1 MKRRIIALIF
11 LFCFIGY
18 NVSVCAEE
26 FVYPNY
32 ADEFLGRDKHEK
44 FNRKMFNFDK
54 GLNKYFIKPVHII
67 WASILPQYAMD
78 RIFGISYNIEFPIR
92 LVSSLVQKDFHNAG
106 NETKR
111 FFINTTIGL
120 AGMYDPARRYFHIGR
135 SRDNMDKAFARR
147 NIKPGAYFVAPVIAF
162 TTVRGLFGRLFDMAL
177 NPTTY
182 IGTPLLAVIKAGILI
197 NKTSYWQSIIKLVES
212 NYADPYEITKTAF
225 GIDGFIK
232 KNNYDRVDVTSELW
246 VNPSE
251 YQNPTDGRTR
261 ELSVSAELVEKE
273 QDNMLE
279 MQIIEAKLGLS
290 NVSIDPDI
298 QLLNYCPQSPVVDSM
313 RTSLFVLPD
322 VNKSIWNE
330 LSLWNRSFANR
341 LKMDSVNVVPGRDD
355 YKFKFLLQKN
365 KNAPL
370 AILYPSTGD
379 GVKAS
384 HPMMFAKMFYDA
396 GYSVVIQGNPF
407 QWEFVKSMPENYR
420 PGLPARDA
428 LMMRETTIKII
439 DKLQTKYNCKFED
452 KVLLGTSLAALD
464 LLFIAEQESKDNTLG
479 NTQYIALCPPIDLMY
494 SLRQVDAYTEEWKN
508 FSDELKQKVA
518 FTSAKLVNLYLIKKD
533 IDFEVNHLPF
543 DEDEAKLITSFLMHQ
558 KLSDI
563 IFVLEKAPN
572 NKPSG
577 IYDTICKMGFEDY
590 FNKYIMADPESVEK
604 ELEHGFGLV
613 AISDYL
619 ENANN
624 YKIYHTRNDYLVNT
638 IQLKQ
643 LKRMAGGNMVIL
655 DNGSHMGFLYR
666 PEFLLDLQ
674 KTIIEMRNG
683 SL

>member
-1 MKRRIIALIF
+1 
-11 LFCFIGY
+11 
-18 NVSVCAEE
+18 
-26 FVYPNY
+26 
-32 ADEFLGRDKHEK
+32 
-44 FNRKMFNFDK
+44 
-54 GLNKYFIKPVHII
+54 
-67 WASILPQYAMD
+67 
-78 RIFGISYNIEFPIR
+78 
-92 LVSSLVQKDFHNAG
+92 
-106 NETKR
+106 
-111 FFINTTIGL
+111 
-120 AGMYDPARRYFHIGR
+120 
-135 SRDNMDKAFARR
+135 
-147 NIKPGAYFVAPVIAF
+147 
-162 TTVRGLFGRLFDMAL
+162 
-177 NPTTY
+177 
-182 IGTPLLAVIKAGILI
+182 
-197 NKTSYWQSIIKLVES
+197 
-212 NYADPYEITKTAF
+212 
-225 GIDGFIK
+225 
-232 KNNYDRVDVTSELW
+232 
-246 VNPSE
+246 
-251 YQNPTDGRTR
+251 
-261 ELSVSAELVEKE
+261 
-273 QDNMLE
+273 
-279 MQIIEAKLGLS
+279 
-290 NVSIDPDI
+290 
-298 QLLNYCPQSPVVDSM
+298 
-313 RTSLFVLPD
+313 
-322 VNKSIWNE
+322 
-330 LSLWNRSFANR
+330 
-341 LKMDSVNVVPGRDD
+341 
-355 YKFKFLLQKN
+355 
-365 KNAPL
+365 
-370 AILYPSTGD
+370 
-379 GVKAS
+379 
-384 HPMMFAKMFYDA
+384 
-396 GYSVVIQGNPF
+396 
-407 QWEFVKSMPENYR
+407 
-420 PGLPARDA
+420 
-428 LMMRETTIKII
+428 
-439 DKLQTKYNCKFED
+439 
-452 KVLLGTSLAALD
+452 VLLGTSLAALD

-508 FSDELKQKVA
+508 FSHELKQKVA